1 MWTTFDRYLFGRYC
15 YTCVVFF
22 AAVLGL
28 FVVVDGF
35 TNLDAFQQKGE
46 GTVELMT
53 RMGTHYLYQS
63 SHIFGMIGP
72 SVAVIS
78 AMVVLAMLLKH
89 HEFYALL
96 AIGVPTYRVALS
108 LVVGVLA
115 VNGLLIANQEL
126 LLPKIAHHLQGT
138 HGDAADDARHFDPQY
153 DARTLVFVSGKELVP
168 AERQILEASF
178 MLPMPQMVTDFQEP
192 IRAEFAAFYPAQG
205 KRAAGWLL
213 KNAEPAF
220 TELKLTKE
228 GHQIVLPHKN
238 GRDLFLKL
246 GLTFDQLQ
254 NRNTGYRYLSTPDL
268 LDRIRHPTS
277 QAASNRAQVM
287 HLHSRLTRPILALI
301 SVLLVIPLVLRKE
314 RDSLVANVATCTLVL
329 AAYLGLAQGMDFL
342 GQSALVRPDLAAW
355 TPILVGGPLAGW
367 LSAVART

>member
-15 YTCVVFF
+15 YTCVIFF

-46 GTVELMT
+46 GTIALMT

-63 SHIFGMIGP
+63 SLIFEMVGP
-72 SVAVIS
+72 SLAVIS

-96 AIGVPTYRVALS
+96 SIGVPTYRVALS
-108 LVVGVLA
+108 LVVGVLV

-126 LLPKIAHHLQGT
+126 VIPRISHHLQGT
-138 HGDAADDARHFDPQY
+138 HGDMAHDARHFDPQY
-153 DARTLVFVSGKELVP
+153 DARTWVFVSGTELVP
-168 AERQILEASF
+168 SKRQIQEASF
-178 MLPMPQMVTDFQEP
+178 MLPMPQLVTDFQEP
-192 IRAEFAAFYPAQG
+192 IRAGYAAYYPAQG
-205 KRAAGWLL
+205 NRPAGWLL
-213 KNAEPAF
+213 KDAQPGFE
-220 TELKLTKE
+220 TLKLTEAGRKV
-228 GHQIVLPHKN
+228 VLPHKN

-254 NRNTGYRYLSTPDL
+254 NRNTGFRYLSTGDL
-268 LDRIRHPTS
+268 IDRIQHPTS
-277 QAASNRAQVM
+277 QASSTQAQVM
-287 HLHSRLTRPILALI
+287 HLHSRLTRPILAVI

-314 RDSLVANVATCTLVL
+314 QDSLVANVATCTLVL
-329 AAYLGLAQGMDFL
+329 ALLLGIAQGMDFL
-342 GQSALVRPDLAAW
+342 GQSALVRPELAAW
-355 TPILVGGPLAGW
+355 TPILIGGPLAGW
-367 LSAVART
+367 LSAIART